1 MYEYKATCTRVVD
14 GDTVD
19 LQIDLG
25 FSMTVKQRVRLAHI
39 DTPERGQ
46 DGYDQ
51 AKAALIDA
59 VQFKTVRVKTTKPSK
74 YGYYLAEI
82 STDGCLSV
90 NSMMIDRGFAKPY
103 EGGAK

>member
-1 MYEYKATCTRVVD
+1 MYDYKAMCVRVVD

-25 FSMTVKQRVRLAHI
+25 FSMTTKQRVRLAHI

-46 DGYDQ
+46 AGYEE
-51 AKAALIDA
+51 AKLALAEAI
-59 VQFKTVRVKTTKPSK
+59 QFKLVRVKTLKPSK
-74 YGYYLAEI
+74 FGYYLAEI
-82 STDGCLSV
+82 SVDGCSDV
-90 NSMMIDRGFAKPY
+90 NDMMIKRGFAKPY

>member
-25 FSMTVKQRVRLAHI
+25 FSMTTKQRVRLAHV

-46 DGYDQ
+46 DGYEQ
-51 AKAALIDA
+51 AKSALIDA

-82 STDGCLSV
+82 AVDGCLSV
-90 NSMMIDRGFAKPY
+90 NSMLIDRGLAKPY

>member
-25 FSMTVKQRVRLAHI
+25 FSMTTKQRVRLAHI

-46 DGYDQ
+46 DGYEQ
-51 AKAALIDA
+51 AKSALAEA
-59 VQFKTVRVKTTKPSK
+59 VQFKNVRVKTTKPSK
-74 YGYYLAEI
+74 YGYYLAELA
-82 STDGCLSV
+82 TDGCLSV
-90 NSMMIDRGFAKPY
+90 NDMLVQRGFAKPY